1 MIRILGSVLLIFFA
15 TAQATCQC
23 AIKPIKPIPPI
34 GCKDVTPECVSDG
47 NGKSH
52 WNWIC
57 VPDTAP
63 TATSNEWKPSVRSA
77 GTPGGASQSTVQPAA
92 HNPGT
97 GVMRNLILNCQSEYR

>member
-1 MIRILGSVLLIFFA
+1 MIRILGSVFLIFFA
-15 TAQATCQC
+15 TSQATGQC

-57 VPDTAP
+57 VPDTTP
-63 TATSNEWKPSVRSA
+63 TATSNEWKPSVR
-77 GTPGGASQSTVQPAA
+77 
-92 HNPGT
+92 
-97 GVMRNLILNCQSEYR
+97 

>member
-1 MIRILGSVLLIFFA
+1 MIRILGSVFLIFFA
-15 TAQATCQC
+15 TSQATGQC

-57 VPDTAP
+57 VPDTTP
-63 TATSNEWKPSVRSA
+63 TATSRRMEAERPSA
-77 GTPGGASQSTVQPAA
+77 GTQAVRSIHRSASRSQSRDGRHA
-92 HNPGT
+92 GT
-97 GVMRNLILNCQSEYR
+97 